1 MRKTSFL
8 LVFSLVFYS
17 CDQRNV
23 NIQEAK
29 KNVIKYSELDSYMA
43 LTNIF
48 DKEDNYYEIMP
59 YALKMQKNGVGQFEF
74 YESYLKIIFDNK
86 FDSKN
91 ILKLDKPEAEFL
103 IYILNK
109 GAKAEDVRCREILIQ
124 YYRNGWVVTKDIKKA
139 DSIFKS
145 FGYPD
150 TYIPSAIDS
159 VSNE

>member
-1 MRKTSFL
+1 M
-8 LVFSLVFYS
+8 VFSLVFYS